1 MKILLFS
8 HEFPPMVGGAGSYTY
23 DLAMGLSK
31 NGHAVSILAGK
42 SNHVEDDKKI
52 MKICKKKNI
61 EITRIDWINNSRFWF
76 LFGHKKILQHLK
88 VHDRY
93 DLIMFCNYTANIIG
107 SKIYKK
113 IDIPYRV
120 VIHGTDI
127 DYFFKLNRLKDF
139 FMFRRKEMIC
149 FFKKAKTVISVSNY
163 LQNILLNYAPYLNNT
178 KVVYNGID
186 LDEFSKLKVKVKK
199 ENLLKHLGFK
209 GSEKI
214 IFCAGRLVNGK
225 GQDTLIRVFSSI
237 LRKKHD
243 VLLLIAG
250 DGEDLFRLKKIADE
264 NFISDSVVF
273 LGAIPRNETAVYY
286 RNSDIFVSLSRLN
299 ETFGMVFIEA
309 MALGVP
315 VVGSNIGGIPE
326 VIDNNKN
333 GITVSNLNFIEI
345 ENIILSILN
354 NKQLS
359 NSLIKNGYDSV
370 KLKFNNLRMA
380 EESIN

>member
-1 MKILLFS
+1 
-8 HEFPPMVGGAGSYTY
+8 MVGGAGSYTY

-31 NGHAVSILAGK
+31 NGHTVSVLTGK
-42 SNHVEDDKKI
+42 SIHAEDDYKI
-52 MKICKKKNI
+52 MKICNKNNI
-61 EITRIDWINNSRFWF
+61 EITRIDWINKSRFWF
-76 LFGHKKILQHLK
+76 LCGKKRVLQHLK
-88 VHDRY
+88 VQARY

-113 IDIPYRV
+113 IEIPYRI

-127 DYFFKLNRLKDF
+127 DYFFKQNRLKDF
-139 FMFRRKEMIC
+139 LMFRRKEMVC
-149 FFKKAKTVISVSNY
+149 FFKKAESVISVSNY
-163 LQNILLNYAPYLNNT
+163 LQNMLLNYAPYLKKA

-186 LDEFSKLKVKVKK
+186 LDEFSKDKVKIKK
-199 ENLLKHLGFK
+199 ENLLKNIGFK

-237 LRKKHD
+237 VKKNQD

-250 DGEDLFRLKKIADE
+250 DGEDLFRLKKITND
-264 NFISDSVVF
+264 NSISNSVIF
-273 LGAIPRNETAVYY
+273 LGALSRSETAKYY
-286 RNSDIFVSLSRLN
+286 SNSDIFVSLSRLN

-326 VIDNNKN
+326 VIKNKKN
-333 GITVSNLNFIEI
+333 GITVNNLNLKEI
-345 ENIILSILN
+345 ENAILSILN
-354 NKQLS
+354 NKQFS
-359 NSLIKNGYDSV
+359 SSLIKNGYESV